1 MVPCRH
7 RQVVSIVCFP
17 RASGDGPSNHKKE
30 EQVKKFPPRERGW
43 SRLQHRHEIPRPVSP
58 ARAGMVPKPC
68 PTKPSTPSFPRAS
81 GDGPDIKPVK
91 FGTATFPP
99 RERGWSLPGLLPHR
113 MRVVSPARAGMV
125 LEHRFVLFRLAG
137 FPRASGDGPRS
148 TTSSRWMGRFPPRER
163 GWSRARAAAEPAG
176 RVSPARAEMVLK
188 MSVINPASSSFP
200 RASGDGPHRRRQPC
214 LSGKFPPRERGWSHG
229 FSQCITTLF
238 VSPARAGMVPSKA
251 PAD

>member
-1 MVPCRH
+1 MVPATASPRNPPA
-7 RQVVSIVCFP
+7 CFP
-17 RASGDGPSNHKKE
+17 RASGDGPETVSHE
-30 EQVKKFPPRERGW
+30 AIDTQFPPRERGW
-43 SRLQHRHEIPRPVSP
+43 SRHQAGQVRHGYVSP
-58 ARAGMVPKPC
+58 ARAGMVV
-68 PTKPSTPSFPRAS
+68 A
-81 GDGPDIKPVK
+81 GVAAAQD
-91 FGTATFPP
+91 
-99 RERGWSLPGLLPHR
+99 
-113 MRVVSPARAGMV
+113 ARS
-125 LEHRFVLFRLAG
+125 

-176 RVSPARAEMVLK
+176 RVSPARAGMVLK

>member
-1 MVPCRH
+1 MG
-7 RQVVSIVCFP
+7 FP

-125 LEHRFVLFRLAG
+125 PGLPPVRGGWAG
-137 FPRASGDGPRS
+137 FPRASGDGPELAQLLNLLDE
-148 TTSSRWMGRFPPRER
+148 FPPRER
-163 GWSRARAAAEPAG
+163 GWS
-176 RVSPARAEMVLK
+176 
-188 MSVINPASSSFP
+188 
-200 RASGDGPHRRRQPC
+200 
-214 LSGKFPPRERGWSHG
+214 
-229 FSQCITTLF
+229 
-238 VSPARAGMVPSKA
+238 SKCR
-251 PAD
+251 

>member
-1 MVPCRH
+1 MVPSCTPTK
-7 RQVVSIVCFP
+7 STSASFP

-176 RVSPARAEMVLK
+176 RVSPARAGMVLK
-188 MSVINPASSSFP
+188 MSVLNPASSSFP